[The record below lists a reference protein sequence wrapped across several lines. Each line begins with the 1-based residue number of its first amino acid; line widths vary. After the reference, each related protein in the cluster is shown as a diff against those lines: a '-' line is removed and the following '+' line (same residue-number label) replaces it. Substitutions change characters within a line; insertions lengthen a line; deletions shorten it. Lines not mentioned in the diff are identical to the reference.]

1 MISNGKIKLK
11 QTFNLLGTFTVIL
24 TTHVDRA
31 NGLKWLKKEFKIIK
45 KHDFDFF
52 SKKSKNIRYFKIGP
66 RFIF

>member
-24 TTHVDRA
+24 TTHVDLA

-52 SKKSKNIRYFKIGP
+52 QKKSKNIRYFKIGP